1 MQISNSEKQDSLKAL
16 FTIDMSLQSQDF
28 HSEWQRCSL
37 LANYISE
44 YVAYQFTER
53 GRAENIISTVAN
65 ELLEA
70 VTYLTPKESSMSIS
84 CSQFTD
90 VIRFDMEFLVR
101 SEALSAYMGFM
112 KNYAE
117 AGNGYLELLT
127 GDTIPDEHFNQLGL
141 TMLAHDF
148 NIKIDTRLDDRINSV
163 HSQVFIPI
171 EEFLK

>member
-1 MQISNSEKQDSLKAL
+1 MQISNSEKQESLKPL

-37 LANYISE
+37 LANYIAE

-53 GRAENIISTVAN
+53 GRAENIVSTVAN

-90 VIRFDMEFLVR
+90 VIRLDLEFPVR
-101 SEALSAYMGFM
+101 SEALGAYMEFM
-112 KNYAE
+112 KNYTQ
-117 AGNGYLELLT
+117 AGNDYLELLT
-127 GDTIPDEHFNQLGL
+127 GDNIPEEHFNQLGL

-148 NIKIDTRLDDRINSV
+148 NIKIDTHLDDSINSV

-171 EEFLK
+171 EEFLT